1 MVAFLSSVCR
11 SRRGRWVLLILLVL
25 LAALAARIW
34 LVPGDDRD
42 ALQTPSS
49 LVEQGDV
56 ELLVTALGNL
66 QPRDY
71 VDVGAQASG
80 QLQRFHVAIGDR
92 VKQGD
97 LLAEI
102 DPKVL
107 LARVEASRAQLANLN
122 AQMLERQAQLEL
134 AELKF
139 RRQDTLLKQGATSEE
154 SHQTARAQ
162 WRSAEASIASL
173 KAQIRQL
180 ESTLHGDEVTLSYTQ
195 IHAPMDG
202 TVVSMT
208 ARQGQTLNATQQAPV
223 ILRIADLST
232 MTVWTQVSEADVAKL
247 NLGMEAY
254 FTTLGAPNR
263 RWYGKLQQIL
273 PTPEVLNNVVLY
285 TALFDIANPDQQLM
299 TQMSVQVFFVQAAAR
314 GILRVPVSA
323 LTPLDAREKRY
334 QVTVMDERG
343 RRSVREVVIGTSNRA
358 HAEIVS
364 GLQAG
369 ERVLLQ
375 GQGIPTGPAGRAGP
389 PGAGRMRLGV

>member
-25 LAALAARIW
+25 LLALAARIW
-34 LVPGDDRD
+34 LVPGDDRE
-42 ALQTPSS
+42 ALQIPSA

-139 RRQDTLLKQGATSEE
+139 RRQDTMLKQGATSEE

-162 WRSAEASIASL
+162 WRSAEAAIASL

-180 ESTLHGDEVTLSYTQ
+180 ESTLHGDEVTLGYTQ

-247 NLGMEAY
+247 KLGMEAY

-263 RWYGKLQQIL
+263 RWHGKLQQIL

-343 RRSVREVVIGTSNRA
+343 RRSEREVVIGTSNRA

>member
-195 IHAPMDG
+195 IHAPMGG

-247 NLGMEAY
+247 SLGMEAY